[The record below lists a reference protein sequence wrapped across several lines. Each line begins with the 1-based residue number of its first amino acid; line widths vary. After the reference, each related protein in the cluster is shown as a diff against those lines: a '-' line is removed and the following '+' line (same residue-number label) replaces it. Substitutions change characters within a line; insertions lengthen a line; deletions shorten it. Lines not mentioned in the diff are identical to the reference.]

1 MTSRP
6 ALPPRSPTSPAPSSG
21 APERLS
27 VWDHAKREWL
37 LCIAVVLALVLA
49 VADPQPGERY
59 LEWLDGPTLAG
70 LFALLVATQAVRRSG
85 YVQAAAWQ
93 LTDRMTSLR
102 GLALALA
109 AGAAVSSMLLT
120 NDVSLFLLVPL
131 TLAIAQTLDLPDP
144 VRRRMVI
151 VLAFAVNAG
160 SMLSPIGNPQN
171 LLIWQVS
178 GVDAWHFVLWM
189 LPACAVNMVALALFI
204 LLAFPSKSAALSAAA
219 SDSKTASTTT
229 ATSTATSTKASA
241 ATITATRGGPARA
254 AREDTP
260 RKPALALTAAAM
272 LIATIVLLQAGH
284 AYVAGLVAALL
295 FLVVDR
301 TSLRQ
306 VDWALLATFAA
317 LFIGLGHLADWGPVQ
332 ALARQVDWAHRLTLF
347 ASGAGLSQIISNV
360 PATVFLSQFTKEWQT
375 LLIAVNVGGYGL
387 AIGSMANLIALRLEG
402 SKRIWWDFHVYSVP
416 FFVVVAAATYAIA
429 VGI

>member
-1 MTSRP
+1 MLSRTP
-6 ALPPRSPTSPAPSSG
+6 RPSAFAL
-21 APERLS
+21 LK
-27 VWDHAKREWL
+27 DHAKREWL
-37 LCIAVVLALVLA
+37 LCIALVLALVLA
-49 VADPQPGERY
+49 LVDPQPGARY

-85 YVQAAAWQ
+85 YVQAAAWR
-93 LTDRMTSLR
+93 LTERMRSLR

-109 AGAAVSSMLLT
+109 GGAAVSSMLLT

-131 TLAIAQTLDLPDP
+131 TLAISQTLALPDA
-144 VRRRMVI
+144 VRRRLVI

-171 LLIWQVS
+171 LLVWQVS

-189 LPACAVNMVALALFI
+189 LPAFGVNIVALGLFI
-204 LLAFPSKSAALSAAA
+204 VFAF
-219 SDSKTASTTT
+219 
-229 ATSTATSTKASA
+229 
-241 ATITATRGGPARA
+241 PARA
-254 AREDTP
+254 ASGAGSKTATESSTATAQREAAHGNPNTRTAQPLQAPSPSSDDTP
-260 RKPALALTAAAM
+260 RRPALALLAAAM
-272 LIATIVLLQAGH
+272 LLATIALLQSGH
-284 AYVAGLVAALL
+284 AYLAGAIAAAL

-301 TSLRQ
+301 TSVKQ

-317 LFIGLGHLADWGPVQ
+317 LFVGLGHLADWGPVQ
-332 ALARQVDWAHRLTLF
+332 AVARQVDWSHRFTLY
-347 ASGAGLSQIISNV
+347 ASGAGLSQVISNV

-402 SKRIWWDFHVYSVP
+402 SRRIWWDFHLYSVP
-416 FFVVVAAATYAIA
+416 FFVVVALATYFVTVA
-429 VGI
+429 

>member
-1 MTSRP
+1 MTTRP
-6 ALPPRSPTSPAPSSG
+6 ASSPITPSSRVPSAG
-21 APERLS
+21 APAHLS
-27 VWDHAKREWL
+27 WWNHAKREWL
-37 LCIAVVLALVLA
+37 LCIAVVLALVLGI
-49 VADPQPGERY
+49 ADPQPGGRY

-102 GLALALA
+102 GLAMALA

-131 TLAIAQTLDLPDP
+131 TLAIAQTLNLPDA

-171 LLIWQVS
+171 LLVWQLS

-204 LLAFPSKSAALSAAA
+204 VLAFPASA
-219 SDSKTASTTT
+219 TASRT
-229 ATSTATSTKASA
+229 
-241 ATITATRGGPARA
+241 GPARA
-254 AREDTP
+254 TRTDTP

-272 LIATIVLLQAGH
+272 LIVTIALLQAGH

-295 FLVVDR
+295 FLIVDR
-301 TSLRQ
+301 ASLRQ

-332 ALARQVDWAHRLTLF
+332 ALASQVDWSHRLTLF
-347 ASGAGLSQIISNV
+347 ASGAGLSQVISNV
-360 PATVFLSQFTKEWQT
+360 PATVFLSQFTKAWQT

-416 FFVVVAAATYAIA
+416 FFLVVAAATYVIA
-429 VGI
+429 VAL

>member
-6 ALPPRSPTSPAPSSG
+6 ALPARSPTSSAPPSG
-21 APERLS
+21 VTERLS
-27 VWDHAKREWL
+27 WWDHARREWL
-37 LCIAVVLALVLA
+37 LCIAIMLALVLA

-59 LEWLDGPTLAG
+59 LEWVDGPTLAG

-85 YVQAAAWQ
+85 YVQAAAWH
-93 LTDRMTSLR
+93 LTDRMTSVR

-131 TLAIAQTLDLPDP
+131 TLGIARTLDLPDP

-151 VLAFAVNAG
+151 VLAFGVNAG

-171 LLIWQVS
+171 LLIWQLS
-178 GVDAWHFVLWM
+178 GVDAWHFVRWM
-189 LPACAVNMVALALFI
+189 LPACAVNLAALALFI
-204 LLAFPSKSAALSAAA
+204 VLAFPS
-219 SDSKTASTTT
+219 
-229 ATSTATSTKASA
+229 A
-241 ATITATRGGPARA
+241 ATHQAPTRA
-254 AREDTP
+254 ARDDSP
-260 RKPALALTAAAM
+260 RKPGLALTAAAM
-272 LIATIVLLQAGH
+272 LLATIALLQAGH
-284 AYVAGLVAALL
+284 AYVAGLVAAIL

-301 TSLRQ
+301 TSVRQ

-332 ALARQVDWAHRLTLF
+332 ALARQVDWAHRLTLY
-347 ASGAGLSQIISNV
+347 ASGAALSQVISNV

-402 SKRIWWDFHVYSVP
+402 SRRIWWDFHVYSVP
-416 FFVVVAAATYAIA
+416 FFAVVAAATYGIA
-429 VGI
+429 AVA